1 MKMYMEASEFARE
14 VDKLKVY
21 PNHFRES
28 DAEKLAYV
36 RLILARFRL
45 RYPDNIARRI
55 YFESRTPKATTVGV
69 LEPDGTRW
77 EIACELHHSLHKYD
91 NYIVYGRS
99 PHPFVSNDGR
109 FKEFVKSATDL
120 PFETKRSLS
129 IDVSHEAQTGIWDSS
144 HVKFYYS
151 SWQVLLAAETAQ
163 SGLHCMLNWHDDA
176 ITSEM
181 MHKALKDGKLPDV
194 PIVKSMEF
202 AHELKEFEKLVPV
215 LDAVTTFGEKCD
227 IEYFL
232 VHKSKSGRFLQTEE
246 ESVLLHAL
254 HKRIATECA
263 ADFAVGEDNLIPLI
277 RYLME
282 RWLNWN
288 RRSNE
293 LVCNAYKQQLARTI
307 EFAKLVLNLEFS
319 AIKEVVEVNG
329 VHRISILDEIWPDW
343 LVAKRKKTLAT
354 LKVSLKEFGQIDE
367 KVLNDFADFISDNGL
382 ESFFWQLNSFEEHAL
397 RGNNF
402 RDSGMHS
409 AIQGMAIVVEHVAR
423 CLTKS
428 VEGASVRGKDDLLVH
443 YKVIFKRT
451 AAVVNMLKNNIV
463 IGIARKK
470 LETLEDWK
478 ALLGH
483 LQKLRSGDSDSAI
496 VADLVAARCVR
507 GAAHY
512 KFPNA
517 GHFEMEGL
525 FVALMRAA
533 FFCFIENKKTN
544 PDVIQ

>member
-21 PNHFRES
+21 PDYFRES

-36 RLILARFRL
+36 RLVLPRFRL
-45 RYPDNIARRI
+45 RYPDDIARRI
-55 YFESRTPKATTVGV
+55 YFESRNSMATPVGV
-69 LEPDGTRW
+69 LEPDGTSW
-77 EIACELHHSLHKYD
+77 DIACELHNDLHKYD
-91 NYIVYGRS
+91 NYIAYGRS
-99 PHPFVSNDGR
+99 PHPFARKDG
-109 FKEFVKSATDL
+109 KYKKFVKTTADL
-120 PFETKRSLS
+120 PFESSRSLS
-129 IDVSHEAQTGIWDSS
+129 IDVSTGTQTGIRDSS

-163 SGLHCMLNWHDDA
+163 TGLHCMLNWHDDT

-181 MHKALKDGKLPDV
+181 MRDALESGNIPNV
-194 PIVKSMEF
+194 PSAKFISF
-202 AHELKEFEKLVPV
+202 AHELNEFQKYLSIF
-215 LDAVTTFGEKCD
+215 DAVTTFGEKCD

-232 VHKSKSGRFLQTEE
+232 LHKSKSGRFMQSVE
-246 ESVLLHAL
+246 ESHLLDTSYQQ
-254 HKRIATECA
+254 IASDCA
-263 ADFAVGEDNLIPLI
+263 AEFEVGEDNFVLLI

-282 RWLNWN
+282 RWLKWN

-307 EFAKLVLNLEFS
+307 EFAKLILNLEFS
-319 AIKEVVEVNG
+319 AIKDKVEGNG

-343 LVAKRKKTLAT
+343 LVENRKKTLNT
-354 LKVSLKEFGQIDE
+354 LKVSLKEFGHIDE

-382 ESFFWQLNSFEEHAL
+382 ETFFWQLNSFEEHAL

-409 AIQGMAIVVEHVAR
+409 AIQGMAIVVEHVVR

-428 VEGASVRGKDDLLVH
+428 VEGASVRGKDDLLDH
-443 YKVIFKRT
+443 YKVIFKKT
-451 AAVVNMLKNNIV
+451 ATVVKMLKDNAV
-463 IGIARKK
+463 TGIARKK
-470 LETLEDWK
+470 LETLEDWN
-478 ALLGH
+478 AMLDH
-483 LQKLRSGDSDSAI
+483 LKKLRSGDSDSAI
-496 VADLVAARCVR
+496 VADLVAARYVR

-512 KFPNA
+512 KFPDA
-517 GHFEMEGL
+517 GHFEMEEL

-533 FFCFIENKKTN
+533 FFCFIENKKQT
-544 PDVIQ
+544 PK